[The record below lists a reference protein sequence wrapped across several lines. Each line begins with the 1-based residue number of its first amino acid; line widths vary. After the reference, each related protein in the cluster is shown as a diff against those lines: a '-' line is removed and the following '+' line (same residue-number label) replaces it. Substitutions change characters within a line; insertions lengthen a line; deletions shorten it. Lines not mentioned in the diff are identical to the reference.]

1 MFGIYKRVVGMS
13 LQENRV
19 AYVTYGECRCDNA
32 TWAHGQCIHASAIVN
47 IRVNECLIRRI
58 WTV

>member
-32 TWAHGQCIHASAIVN
+32 TWAHGQCIHALAIVN
-47 IRVNECLIRRI
+47 IPLNECLI
-58 WTV
+58 